1 MSSVVEAN
9 VEEHRKEETFT
20 NPQILTETG
29 IPLRDGNGDSIQA
42 SVCNKVLDV
51 DFWSA
56 SCSCSGCWSIGADPL
71 VPKLL

>member
-1 MSSVVEAN
+1 MLKS
-9 VEEHRKEETFT
+9 KEKKRLSLTL
-20 NPQILTETG
+20 ILTETG